1 MALDKFERANLNRL
15 LKCVA
20 PNQNKIDR
28 IKKKVREDAEKA
40 FATIEE
46 LKRQNE
52 GFQELID
59 ELRAKENAPEEDPID
74 LEPLEGE
81 EEVENKGEEEEGV
94 VFQEDDSDDL
104 IDVFLA
110 EDTTEGEEEDNPFNI

>member
-15 LKCVA
+15 LKCVT
-20 PNQNKIDR
+20 PNQNRIDR

-59 ELRAKENAPEEDPID
+59 ELRAKEEAPEEDPID
-74 LEPLEGE
+74 LEPIEVE
-81 EEVENKGEEEEGV
+81 EEVEDKGEEEEWGV
-94 VFQEDDSDDL
+94 SQEDDFEDL
-104 IDVFLA
+104 NDAFLA
-110 EDTTEGEEEDNPFNI
+110 EDTAEEEEEDNPFNI

>member
-15 LKCVA
+15 LKCVT
-20 PNQNKIDR
+20 PNQNRIDR

-46 LKRQNE
+46 LKKQNE

-59 ELRAKENAPEEDPID
+59 ELRAKEEAPEEDPID
-74 LEPLEGE
+74 LEPIEVE
-81 EEVENKGEEEEGV
+81 EEVEDKGEEEEWGV
-94 VFQEDDSDDL
+94 SQEDDFEDL
-104 IDVFLA
+104 NDAFLA
-110 EDTTEGEEEDNPFNI
+110 EDTTEEEEEDNPFNI

>member
-15 LKCVA
+15 LKCVT
-20 PNQNKIDR
+20 PNQNRIDR

-59 ELRAKENAPEEDPID
+59 ELRAKEEAPEEDPID
-74 LEPLEGE
+74 LEPIEVE
-81 EEVENKGEEEEGV
+81 EEVEDKGEEEEWGV
-94 VFQEDDSDDL
+94 SQEDDSEDL
-104 IDVFLA
+104 NDAFLA
-110 EDTTEGEEEDNPFNI
+110 EDTAEEEEEDNPFNI

>member
-15 LKCVA
+15 LKCVT
-20 PNQNKIDR
+20 PNQNRIDR

-59 ELRAKENAPEEDPID
+59 ELRAKEAAPEEDPID
-74 LEPLEGE
+74 SEPI
-81 EEVENKGEEEEGV
+81 EVEEKVEDKEEEEEWV
-94 VFQEDDSDDL
+94 VSQEDDSKDPNDE
-104 IDVFLA
+104 FLA
-110 EDTTEGEEEDNPFNI
+110 EAPEEEEEEDNPFNI

>member
-15 LKCVA
+15 LKCVT
-20 PNQNKIDR
+20 PNQNRIDR

-46 LKRQNE
+46 LKKQNE

-59 ELRAKENAPEEDPID
+59 ELRAKEEAPEEDPID
-74 LEPLEGE
+74 LEPIEVE
-81 EEVENKGEEEEGV
+81 EEVEDKGEEEEWGV
-94 VFQEDDSDDL
+94 SQEDDSEDL
-104 IDVFLA
+104 NDAFLA
-110 EDTTEGEEEDNPFNI
+110 EDTAEEEEDNPFNI

>member
-74 LEPLEGE
+74 LEPIEVE
-81 EEVENKGEEEEGV
+81 EEVEDKGEEEEGV
-94 VFQEDDSDDL
+94 VSQEDDSEDL
-104 IDVFLA
+104 IDAFLA

>member
-15 LKCVA
+15 LKCVT
-20 PNQNKIDR
+20 PNQNRIDR

-59 ELRAKENAPEEDPID
+59 ELRAKEAAPEEDPID
-74 LEPLEGE
+74 SEPIEVE
-81 EEVENKGEEEEGV
+81 EEVEDKGEEEEWGV
-94 VFQEDDSDDL
+94 SQEDDSEDL
-104 IDVFLA
+104 NDVFLA
-110 EDTTEGEEEDNPFNI
+110 EDTAEEEEEDNPFNI

>member
-15 LKCVA
+15 LKCVT
-20 PNQNKIDR
+20 PNQNRIDR

-74 LEPLEGE
+74 LEPIEVE
-81 EEVENKGEEEEGV
+81 EEIEDKGEEGEGV
-94 VFQEDDSDDL
+94 VSQEDDSEDL
-104 IDVFLA
+104 IDAFLA

>member
-15 LKCVA
+15 LKCVT
-20 PNQNKIDR
+20 PNQNRIDR

-59 ELRAKENAPEEDPID
+59 ELRAKEAAPEEDPID
-74 LEPLEGE
+74 SEPIEVE
-81 EEVENKGEEEEGV
+81 EEVENKGEEEEWGV
-94 VFQEDDSDDL
+94 SQEDDSEDL
-104 IDVFLA
+104 NDAFLA
-110 EDTTEGEEEDNPFNI
+110 EDIAEEEEEDNPFNI

>member
-15 LKCVA
+15 LKCVT
-20 PNQNKIDR
+20 PNQNRIDR

-46 LKRQNE
+46 LKKQNE

-59 ELRAKENAPEEDPID
+59 ELRAKEKAPEEAPID
-74 LEPLEGE
+74 LEPIEVE
-81 EEVENKGEEEEGV
+81 EEVEDKGEEEEWV
-94 VFQEDDSDDL
+94 VSQEDDSEDL
-104 IDVFLA
+104 NDAFLA
-110 EDTTEGEEEDNPFNI
+110 EDAAEEEEEDNPFNI

>member
-20 PNQNKIDR
+20 PNQNRIDR

-59 ELRAKENAPEEDPID
+59 ELRAKEAAPEEDPID
-74 LEPLEGE
+74 VEPIEVE
-81 EEVENKGEEEEGV
+81 EEVENKGEEEEWGV
-94 VFQEDDSDDL
+94 SQEDDSEDL
-104 IDVFLA
+104 NDAFLA
-110 EDTTEGEEEDNPFNI
+110 EDTAEEEEEDNPFNI

>member
-15 LKCVA
+15 LKCVT
-20 PNQNKIDR
+20 PNQNRIDR

-74 LEPLEGE
+74 LEPIEVE
-81 EEVENKGEEEEGV
+81 EEVEDKGEEGEGV
-94 VFQEDDSDDL
+94 VSQEDDFEDL
-104 IDVFLA
+104 NDAFLA

>member
-15 LKCVA
+15 LKCVT
-20 PNQNKIDR
+20 PNQNRIDR

-74 LEPLEGE
+74 LEPIEVE
-81 EEVENKGEEEEGV
+81 EEVEDKGEEGEGV
-94 VFQEDDSDDL
+94 VSQEDDSEDL
-104 IDVFLA
+104 IDAFLA

>member
-15 LKCVA
+15 LQCVA
-20 PNQNKIDR
+20 PNQNRIDR

-59 ELRAKENAPEEDPID
+59 ELRAKEEAPEEDPID
-74 LEPLEGE
+74 LEPIEVG
-81 EEVENKGEEEEGV
+81 EEVEDKGEEEEWGV
-94 VFQEDDSDDL
+94 SQEDDSEDL
-104 IDVFLA
+104 NDAFLA
-110 EDTTEGEEEDNPFNI
+110 EDTTEEEEEDNPFNI

>member
-15 LKCVA
+15 LKCVT
-20 PNQNKIDR
+20 PNQNRIDR

-74 LEPLEGE
+74 LEPIEVE
-81 EEVENKGEEEEGV
+81 EEVEDKGEEEEGV
-94 VFQEDDSDDL
+94 IFQEDDSEDL
-104 IDVFLA
+104 NDTFLA

>member
-20 PNQNKIDR
+20 PNQNRIDR

-59 ELRAKENAPEEDPID
+59 ELRAKEAAPEEDPID
-74 LEPLEGE
+74 LEPIEVE
-81 EEVENKGEEEEGV
+81 EEVEDKGEEEEWGV
-94 VFQEDDSDDL
+94 SQEDASEDL
-104 IDVFLA
+104 NDAFLA
-110 EDTTEGEEEDNPFNI
+110 EDTAEEEEEDNPFNI

>member
-15 LKCVA
+15 LKCVT
-20 PNQNKIDR
+20 PNQNRIDR

-59 ELRAKENAPEEDPID
+59 ELRAKETAPEEDPID
-74 LEPLEGE
+74 SEPIEVE
-81 EEVENKGEEEEGV
+81 EEVEDKGEEEGWG
-94 VFQEDDSDDL
+94 VFQEDDSEDL
-104 IDVFLA
+104 NDAFLS
-110 EDTTEGEEEDNPFNI
+110 EDTAEEEEEDNPFNI

>member
-15 LKCVA
+15 LKCVT
-20 PNQNKIDR
+20 PNQNRIDR

-74 LEPLEGE
+74 LEPIEVE
-81 EEVENKGEEEEGV
+81 EEVEDKGEEGEGV
-94 VFQEDDSDDL
+94 VPQEDDFDDL
-104 IDVFLA
+104 NDAFLA

>member
-15 LKCVA
+15 LKCVT
-20 PNQNKIDR
+20 PNQNRIDR

-59 ELRAKENAPEEDPID
+59 ELRAKEAAPEEDPID
-74 LEPLEGE
+74 LEPIEVE
-81 EEVENKGEEEEGV
+81 EEVEDKGEEEEWGV
-94 VFQEDDSDDL
+94 SQEDDSEDL
-104 IDVFLA
+104 NDAFLA
-110 EDTTEGEEEDNPFNI
+110 EDTAEEEEEDNPFNI

>member
-15 LKCVA
+15 LKCVT
-20 PNQNKIDR
+20 PNQNRIDR

-46 LKRQNE
+46 LKKQNE

-59 ELRAKENAPEEDPID
+59 ELRAKEEAPEEVPID
-74 LEPLEGE
+74 SEPVEVE
-81 EEVENKGEEEEGV
+81 EEVEDKGEEEEEV
-94 VFQEDDSDDL
+94 DFQEDDFEDL
-104 IDVFLA
+104 NDAFLA
-110 EDTTEGEEEDNPFNI
+110 EDTAEEEEEDNPFNI

>member
-15 LKCVA
+15 LKCVT
-20 PNQNKIDR
+20 PNQNRIDR

-52 GFQELID
+52 GFQKLID
-59 ELRAKENAPEEDPID
+59 ELRAKEAAPEEDPID
-74 LEPLEGE
+74 SEPIEVE
-81 EEVENKGEEEEGV
+81 EEIEDKGEEEEWGGS
-94 VFQEDDSDDL
+94 QEDNSKDL
-104 IDVFLA
+104 NDEFLTGDTA
-110 EDTTEGEEEDNPFNI
+110 EEEEEDNPFNI

>member
-20 PNQNKIDR
+20 PNQNRIDR

-59 ELRAKENAPEEDPID
+59 ELRAKEEAPEEDPLD
-74 LEPLEGE
+74 LEPIEVE
-81 EEVENKGEEEEGV
+81 EEVEDKGEEEEWGV
-94 VFQEDDSDDL
+94 SQEDDSEDL
-104 IDVFLA
+104 NDAFLA
-110 EDTTEGEEEDNPFNI
+110 EDTAEEEEEDNPFNI

>member
-15 LKCVA
+15 LKCVT
-20 PNQNKIDR
+20 PNQNRIDR

-74 LEPLEGE
+74 LEPIEVE
-81 EEVENKGEEEEGV
+81 EEVEDKGEEEEWGV
-94 VFQEDDSDDL
+94 SQEDDSEDL
-104 IDVFLA
+104 NDAFLA
-110 EDTTEGEEEDNPFNI
+110 EDTAEEEEEDNPFNI

>member
-40 FATIEE
+40 FAIIEE

-74 LEPLEGE
+74 LEPLEVE
-81 EEVENKGEEEEGV
+81 EEVEDKGEEEEGV
-94 VFQEDDSDDL
+94 VSQEDDSEDL
-104 IDVFLA
+104 NDAFLA

>member
-15 LKCVA
+15 LKCVT
-20 PNQNKIDR
+20 PNQNRIDR

-59 ELRAKENAPEEDPID
+59 ELRAKEAAPEEDPID
-74 LEPLEGE
+74 SEPIEVE
-81 EEVENKGEEEEGV
+81 EEVEDKGEEEEWGV
-94 VFQEDDSDDL
+94 SQEDDSEDL
-104 IDVFLA
+104 NDAFLA
-110 EDTTEGEEEDNPFNI
+110 EAPEEEEEEDNPFNI